1 MESKGQRSIMI
12 NSFKDYLVEEEK
24 TTFFTF
30 GRMNPPT
37 LGHEKLLDALA
48 SKAGKNPY
56 KVFLSQSQD
65 AKKNPLDFKS
75 KVKFARKMFPK
86 HARQIMADNNM
97 RNVMEIAS
105 KLYDEGNRK
114 IVMVV
119 GSDRVNEFDVLLNK
133 YNGVKG
139 RHGFYNFQSIKTM
152 SAGERDPDAEGVS
165 GMSASKMRAAAS
177 EKDFTSF
184 SQGLPRKTS
193 NADAKAIYNAV
204 RKGLGLKEQTD
215 FRNHF
220 ELKAVSGQREEFIE
234 GMFQPGD
241 TVVVKE
247 NDQIGTVVQRGA
259 NFLVIEMNGKQY
271 RKWLHDVEILEN
283 KKDKD
288 YVPGVPGVQPKG
300 QKDYYK
306 GVGKDKKQARAAQ
319 FKRQSAKSD
328 DDPSAYKDAPG
339 DKKARET
346 GKVKTSKHTKK
357 FHQMFGDK

>member
-1 MESKGQRSIMI
+1 MI
-12 NSFKDYLVEEEK
+12 SSFKDYLVEEEK

-86 HARQIMADNNM
+86 YARQIMADKDM
-97 RNVMEIAS
+97 RSVMDIAT

-119 GSDRVNEFDVLLNK
+119 GSDRINEFDALLSK
-133 YNGVKG
+133 YNGQKG
-139 RHGFYNFQSIKTM
+139 RHGFYNFQSIKIM

-184 SQGLPRKTS
+184 SQGLPKKTS
-193 NADAKAIYNAV
+193 NADAKSLYNAV
-204 RKGLGLKEQTD
+204 RKGLGLNEQTD

-220 ELKAVSGQREEFIE
+220 ELSAVSGQREEFIE

-241 TVVVKE
+241 TVVLKE
-247 NDQIGTVVQRGA
+247 NDQIAKVVQRGA
-259 NFLVIEMNGKQY
+259 NYLVVETEGKQF
-271 RKWLHDVEILEN
+271 RKWLHDVEMLED
-283 KKDKD
+283 KDKD
-288 YVPGVPGVQPKG
+288 HVPGVSGVQTKG
-300 QKDYYK
+300 VKKYYK
-306 GVGKDKKQARAAQ
+306 GVSKDDKEGRSAQ
-319 FKRQSAKSD
+319 FKRQTKKSD

-339 DKKARET
+339 DKEARKS

-357 FHQMFGDK
+357 FHQMFGDKE